1 MYGDARGEQM
11 EFLHIRTQNG
21 RREKGHKKAQKT
33 VDIFFRE
40 AYTEPILANNN
51 NLRKEAAK

>member
-1 MYGDARGEQM
+1 M

-21 RREKGHKKAQKT
+21 SRKKGHKKAQKT